1 MLVRKPAR
9 VAPVLYSKVVML
21 TVSTIDVTYYAVV
34 FHRVIY
40 SNNKKEGSDEPTLT
54 LHAAIRLRIDYSME

>member
-1 MLVRKPAR
+1 
-9 VAPVLYSKVVML
+9 ML